1 MRHEFHPQALNEYR
15 EAAHWYNEREPLL
28 ALKFVDE
35 VESTIRRVLDNPKR
49 FRVVDE
55 DVRRCLTH
63 VVLYTIE
70 HSFVLIVAVMHCARE
85 PGYWKNRLGK

>member
-28 ALKFVDE
+28 ALRFVDE
-35 VESTIRRVLDNPKR
+35 VESTIRRVLDDPKR

-63 VVLYTIE
+63 V
-70 HSFVLIVAVMHCARE
+70 FPLII
-85 PGYWKNRLGK
+85 NIL

>member
-1 MRHEFHPQALNEYR
+1 MNEYR

-35 VESTIRRVLDNPKR
+35 VESTIRGVLDDPKR

-63 VVLYTIE
+63 VFPYAVLYTIE
-70 HSFVLIVAVMHCARE
+70 HSFVLNRCSYALCSGARILE
-85 PGYWKNRLGK
+85 ESPR